1 MILMLFEILE
11 MFRNEPFLLF
21 LITMSIAC
29 AIGGVP
35 PMLERSRRRNIE
47 NDLPAMLEALSD
59 SLGAG
64 LGLQQ
69 AMMAEADR
77 NTGMLGKLLR
87 ETLEESHASSF
98 DSALANFA
106 TKSRSPQVQRVMHL
120 MSTAI
125 EQDAPLQNILAD
137 MSRDYERLND
147 LMNRRESDLMGRS
160 ILIILFVSIG
170 LPFLIAF
177 IVGLFAPRSQGFQ
190 LESFNSSFTMFFGA
204 ASLVAI
210 GVSGR
215 MLGRL
220 RAALWWAPLWMAVS
234 MSIYHVGVLV
244 IGG

>member
-1 MILMLFEILE
+1 MIFGILE
-11 MFRNEPFLLF
+11 MFRNDPFLLF
-21 LITMSIAC
+21 MITIGIAF

-35 PMLERSRRRNIE
+35 PIIERQRRRSIE

-69 AMMAEADR
+69 AMMSEADR
-77 NTGMLGKLLR
+77 SSGLLGKLLK
-87 ETLEESHASSF
+87 ETLAESHASSF

-106 TKSRSPQVQRVMHL
+106 TKSRSTQVQRVMHL
-120 MSTAI
+120 ISTAI
-125 EQDAPLQNILAD
+125 EQDAPLQTILSD
-137 MSRDYERLND
+137 MSQDYERLND

-160 ILIILFVSIG
+160 ILIVMFVSIG

-190 LESFNSSFTMFFGA
+190 LDEFNTSFTLFFGA

-215 MLGRL
+215 MLGRM
-220 RAALWWAPLWMAVS
+220 RSSLWWAPLWMAVS
-234 MSIYHVGVLV
+234 MTIYHVGVLV

>member
-1 MILMLFEILE
+1 MITIG
-11 MFRNEPFLLF
+11 
-21 LITMSIAC
+21 IAF

-35 PMLERSRRRNIE
+35 PIIERQRRRSIE

-77 NTGMLGKLLR
+77 STGTLGKLLK
-87 ETLEESHASSF
+87 ETLAESHASSF

-106 TKSRSPQVQRVMHL
+106 TKSRSSQVQRVMHL
-120 MSTAI
+120 ISTAI
-125 EQDAPLQNILAD
+125 EQDAPLQNILSD
-137 MSRDYERLND
+137 MSQDYERLND

-160 ILIILFVSIG
+160 ILIVMFVSIG

-190 LESFNSSFTMFFGA
+190 LDEFNTSFTLFFGA

-215 MLGRL
+215 MLGRM
-220 RAALWWAPLWMAVS
+220 RSSLWWAPLWMAVS
-234 MSIYHVGVLV
+234 MTIYHVGVLV

>member
-1 MILMLFEILE
+1 MIFRILE
-11 MFRNEPFLLF
+11 MFRNDPFLLF
-21 LITMSIAC
+21 MITIGIVF

-35 PMLERSRRRNIE
+35 PIIERQRRRSIE

-77 NTGMLGKLLR
+77 STGTLGKLLK
-87 ETLEESHASSF
+87 ETLAESHASSF

-106 TKSRSPQVQRVMHL
+106 TKSRSSQVQRVMHL
-120 MSTAI
+120 ISTAI
-125 EQDAPLQNILAD
+125 EQDAPLQNILSD

-160 ILIILFVSIG
+160 ILIVMFVSIG

-190 LESFNSSFTMFFGA
+190 LDEFNTSFTLFFGA

-215 MLGRL
+215 MLGRM
-220 RAALWWAPLWMAVS
+220 RSSLWWAPLWMAVS
-234 MSIYHVGVLV
+234 MTIYHVGVLV

>member
-1 MILMLFEILE
+1 MLFGILE
-11 MFRNEPFLLF
+11 MFRNDPLLLF
-21 LITMSIAC
+21 IITLRVAC
-29 AIGGVP
+29 AIGGIP
-35 PMLERSRRRNIE
+35 PILERQRRRGIE

-69 AMMAEADR
+69 AMMAEAER
-77 NTGMLGKLLR
+77 NSGTLGKMLK
-87 ETLEESHASSF
+87 ETLAESHASSF

-106 TKSRSPQVQRVMHL
+106 TKSRSSQVQRVMHL
-120 MSTAI
+120 ISTAI

-147 LMNRRESDLMGRS
+147 LMNRRESDLMGRA
-160 ILIILFVSIG
+160 ILIIMFVSIG

-177 IVGLFAPRSQGFQ
+177 IVGLFAPRDQGFQ
-190 LESFNSSFTMFFGA
+190 LGEFNSSFTMFFGA
-204 ASLVAI
+204 ASLVSV

-215 MLGRL
+215 MLGRMKS
-220 RAALWWAPLWMAVS
+220 ALWWAPLWMAVS

>member
-1 MILMLFEILE
+1 MIFGILE
-11 MFRNEPFLLF
+11 MFRNDPFLLF
-21 LITMSIAC
+21 MITIGIAF

-35 PMLERSRRRNIE
+35 PIIERQRRRSIE

-77 NTGMLGKLLR
+77 STGTLGKLLK
-87 ETLEESHASSF
+87 ETLAESHASSF

-106 TKSRSPQVQRVMHL
+106 TKSRSSQVQRVMHL
-120 MSTAI
+120 ISTAI
-125 EQDAPLQNILAD
+125 EQDAPLQNILSD

-160 ILIILFVSIG
+160 ILIVMFVSIG

-190 LESFNSSFTMFFGA
+190 LDEFNTSFTLFFGA

-215 MLGRL
+215 MLGRM
-220 RAALWWAPLWMAVS
+220 RSSLWWAPLWMAVS
-234 MSIYHVGVLV
+234 MTIYHVGVLV

>member
-1 MILMLFEILE
+1 MLFSFLE
-11 MFRNEPFLLF
+11 MFRHEPLILF
-21 LITMSIAC
+21 LFTLGIAC
-29 AIGGVP
+29 AMGGVP
-35 PMLERSRRRNIE
+35 PMIERSRRRGIE
-47 NDLPAMLEALSD
+47 NDLPSMLEALSD

-69 AMMAEADR
+69 AMAAEADR
-77 NTGMLGKLLR
+77 NTGLLGKLLR
-87 ETLEESHASSF
+87 ETLAESHTSSF
-98 DSALANFA
+98 AAALSNFA

-120 MSTAI
+120 ISTAL
-125 EQDAPLQNILAD
+125 EQDAPLQQILAD

-147 LMNRRESDLMGRS
+147 LMNRRESDLMGRA

-177 IVGLFAPRSQGFQ
+177 IVGLFAPSSQGFQ
-190 LESFNSSFTMFFGA
+190 LDELNSSFTIFFGA

-215 MLGRL
+215 MLGRM
-220 RAALWWAPLWMAVS
+220 RSTLWWAPLWMSIS
-234 MSIYHVGVLV
+234 MTIYHVGVLV

>member
-1 MILMLFEILE
+1 MIFSILE
-11 MFRNEPFLLF
+11 MFRNAPFLLF
-21 LITMSIAC
+21 MITIGIAF

-35 PMLERSRRRNIE
+35 PIIERQRRRSIE

-77 NTGMLGKLLR
+77 STGLLGKLLK
-87 ETLEESHASSF
+87 ETLAESHASSF

-106 TKSRSPQVQRVMHL
+106 TKSRSSQVQRVMHL
-120 MSTAI
+120 ISTAI
-125 EQDAPLQNILAD
+125 EQDAPLQNILSD
-137 MSRDYERLND
+137 MSQDYERLND

-160 ILIILFVSIG
+160 ILIVMFVSIG

-190 LESFNSSFTMFFGA
+190 LDEFNTSFTLFFGA

-215 MLGRL
+215 MLGRM
-220 RAALWWAPLWMAVS
+220 RSSLWWAPLWMAVS
-234 MSIYHVGVLV
+234 MTIYHVGVLV

>member
-1 MILMLFEILE
+1 MIFGILE
-11 MFRNEPFLLF
+11 MFRNDPFLLF
-21 LITMSIAC
+21 MITIGIAF

-35 PMLERSRRRNIE
+35 PIIERQRRRSIE

-77 NTGMLGKLLR
+77 STGILGKLLK
-87 ETLEESHASSF
+87 ETLAESHASSF

-106 TKSRSPQVQRVMHL
+106 TKSRSSQVQRVMHL
-120 MSTAI
+120 ISTAI
-125 EQDAPLQNILAD
+125 EQDAPLQNILSD
-137 MSRDYERLND
+137 MSQDYERLND

-160 ILIILFVSIG
+160 ILIVMFVSIG

-190 LESFNSSFTMFFGA
+190 LDEFNTSFTLFFGA

-215 MLGRL
+215 MLGRM
-220 RAALWWAPLWMAVS
+220 RSSLWWAPLWMAVS
-234 MSIYHVGVLV
+234 MTIYHVGVLV

>member
-1 MILMLFEILE
+1 MLFGILE
-11 MFRNEPFLLF
+11 MFRNDPLLLF
-21 LITMSIAC
+21 IITLGVAC

-35 PMLERSRRRNIE
+35 PIIERNRRRGIE

-77 NTGMLGKLLR
+77 NTGVLGKLLK
-87 ETLEESHASSF
+87 ETLSESQVSSF
-98 DSALANFA
+98 DAALSNFA
-106 TKSRSPQVQRVMHL
+106 TKSRSPQVRRVMHL
-120 MSTAI
+120 ISTAI

-160 ILIILFVSIG
+160 ILVIMFVSVG

-177 IVGLFAPRSQGFQ
+177 IVGLFAPRNQGFQ
-190 LESFNSSFTMFFGA
+190 LDDFNFSFTMW
-204 ASLVAI
+204 V
-210 GVSGR
+210 
-215 MLGRL
+215 
-220 RAALWWAPLWMAVS
+220 
-234 MSIYHVGVLV
+234 
-244 IGG
+244 

>member
-1 MILMLFEILE
+1 MIFGILE
-11 MFRNEPFLLF
+11 MFRNDPFLLF
-21 LITMSIAC
+21 MITIGIAF

-35 PMLERSRRRNIE
+35 PIIERQRRRSIE

-77 NTGMLGKLLR
+77 STGLLGKLLK
-87 ETLEESHASSF
+87 ETLAESHASSF

-106 TKSRSPQVQRVMHL
+106 TKSRSSQVQRVMHL
-120 MSTAI
+120 ISTAI
-125 EQDAPLQNILAD
+125 EQDAPLQNILSD
-137 MSRDYERLND
+137 MSQDYERLND

-160 ILIILFVSIG
+160 ILIVMFVSIG

-190 LESFNSSFTMFFGA
+190 LDEFNTSFTLFFGA

-215 MLGRL
+215 MLGRM
-220 RAALWWAPLWMAVS
+220 RSSLWWAPLWMAVS
-234 MSIYHVGVLV
+234 MTIYHVGVLV

>member
-1 MILMLFEILE
+1 MLFGILE
-11 MFRNEPFLLF
+11 MFRNDPLLLF
-21 LITMSIAC
+21 IITLGVAC
-29 AIGGVP
+29 AIGGIP
-35 PMLERSRRRNIE
+35 PILERQRRRGIE

-69 AMMAEADR
+69 AMMAEAER
-77 NTGMLGKLLR
+77 NSGKLGKMLK
-87 ETLEESHASSF
+87 ETLAESHASSF

-106 TKSRSPQVQRVMHL
+106 TKSRSSQVQRVMHL
-120 MSTAI
+120 ISTAI

-147 LMNRRESDLMGRS
+147 LMNRRESDLMGRA
-160 ILIILFVSIG
+160 ILIIMFVSIG

-177 IVGLFAPRSQGFQ
+177 IVGLFAPRDQGFQ
-190 LESFNSSFTMFFGA
+190 LGEFNSSFTMFFGA
-204 ASLVAI
+204 ASLVSV

-215 MLGRL
+215 MLGRMKS
-220 RAALWWAPLWMAVS
+220 ALWWAPLWMAVS

>member
-1 MILMLFEILE
+1 MIFEILE
-11 MFRNEPFLLF
+11 MFRNDPLLLF
-21 LITMSIAC
+21 MITIGVAF

-35 PMLERSRRRNIE
+35 PIIERQRRRGIE

-77 NTGMLGKLLR
+77 NSGTLGKLLKD
-87 ETLEESHASSF
+87 TLAESHASSF

-106 TKSRSPQVQRVMHL
+106 TKSRSAQVQRVMHL
-120 MSTAI
+120 ISTAL
-125 EQDAPLQNILAD
+125 EQDAPLQNILSD

-147 LMNRRESDLMGRS
+147 LMNRRESDLMGRA
-160 ILIILFVSIG
+160 ILIIMFVSVG

-177 IVGLFAPRSQGFQ
+177 IVGLFAPKSQGFQ
-190 LESFNSSFTMFFGA
+190 LDEFNTSFTLFFGG
-204 ASLVAI
+204 ASLVSL

-215 MLGRL
+215 MLGRM
-220 RAALWWAPLWMAVS
+220 RSTLWWAPLWMAIS
-234 MSIYHVGVLV
+234 MTIYHVGVLV

>member
-1 MILMLFEILE
+1 MLFSILE
-11 MFRNEPFLLF
+11 MFRNEPLLL
-21 LITMSIAC
+21 LIITLGVAC
-29 AIGGVP
+29 AIGGIP
-35 PMLERSRRRNIE
+35 PILERVRRRGIE

-77 NTGMLGKLLR
+77 NNGVLGKLLK
-87 ETLEESHASSF
+87 ETLAESHASSF
-98 DSALANFA
+98 DAALASFA
-106 TKSRSPQVQRVMHL
+106 TKSRSSQVQRVMHL

-147 LMNRRESDLMGRS
+147 LMNRRESDLVGRS
-160 ILIILFVSIG
+160 ILIIMFVSVG

-177 IVGLFAPRSQGFQ
+177 IVGLFAPRTQGFQ
-190 LESFNSSFTMFFGA
+190 LESFNTSFTLFFGA
-204 ASLVAI
+204 ASFVAI
-210 GVSGR
+210 SVSGR
-215 MLGRL
+215 MLGRM
-220 RAALWWAPLWMAVS
+220 RSALWWAPLWMAVS